1 MIYENR
7 ASYSKTMTQMTK
19 KRWIESYGRQKAPP
33 HWALSLKPSKLVKI
47 FLRIIEKG
55 KILEIGCGNGRDSL
69 FLAQNGLNVVGIDLS
84 RKAVELAQ
92 KNFEES
98 KISGKILFKVADAEK
113 LPFPARTFDGV
124 YSIGVLH
131 STNLDKSFAEIAR
144 VIKPGGLAF
153 LHLWQKTYF
162 LKTKK
167 TEVLCS
173 PAKLK
178 SVIKQLPFKIVMF
191 KNSVTTGKTDYE
203 EDGKNPHC
211 HFAIIVKLKKDA
223 A

>member
-1 MIYENR
+1 M
-7 ASYSKTMTQMTK
+7 AQMTK
-19 KRWIESYGRQKAPP
+19 ERWIKSYSRKKAPP
-33 HWALSLKPSKLVKI
+33 HWALSLAPSKLAGN
-47 FLRIIEKG
+47 FLCVIKKG

-69 FLAQNGLNVVGIDLS
+69 FFARHGFDATGIDLS
-84 RKAVELAQ
+84 AEAIKLARENS
-92 KNFEES
+92 KKV

-113 LPFPARTFDGV
+113 LPFPARAFDGV

-131 STNLDKSFAEIAR
+131 STNLNKSLPEITR
-144 VIKPGGLAF
+144 VMKPGGTAL

-178 SVIKQLPFKIVMF
+178 SVLKQLPFKIIMF
-191 KNSVTTGKTDYE
+191 RDSVSTGKTDYE
-203 EDGKNPHC
+203 DGVKNAHR